1 MVDISTMNRRHFTL
15 TFSKAAF
22 GLVAAGMLAS
32 AWAATSPSSATKKDE
47 TGFQTSVPNAILIEA
62 ESGTVLYE
70 KNADQL
76 VAPASLAK
84 LMTAEVV
91 FNEIKDGNIKLDEEF
106 IVSENA
112 WRKGGAPSGGST
124 MFAPIHSKIS
134 VENLLKGV
142 IIQSGNDAC
151 IALAEGIAGNE
162 GAFARLMNG
171 RAREIGLEKSNF
183 TNSAGLPDPEMRVTV
198 RELAKLSQ
206 HLIASYPEF
215 YKWYNE
221 REFTWNKIRQQN
233 RNPLLTMNI
242 GADGLKTGFT
252 SEAGYNLVG
261 SAVQNNLRLIVVVA
275 GAKTANERAD
285 EARRLLNFGF
295 TGFES
300 RLLFAE
306 GQTVGDARL
315 HGGERRYVP
324 LVAAGNRPVRL
335 MVPKNAPERI
345 LARIVY
351 RGPVSAPVEKGKRI
365 GVLKVWRGEK
375 VALEVPLEAA
385 ENVDEGSLTR
395 RAFDAASELVGGM
408 LRAGIKKL

>member
-1 MVDISTMNRRHFTL
+1 MAALL
-15 TFSKAAF
+15 T
-22 GLVAAGMLAS
+22 AAGILAS
-32 AWAATSPSSATKKDE
+32 AAAAPNPSSATKKDDG
-47 TGFQTSVPNAILIEA
+47 GFQTSVPSAILIEA

-84 LMTAEVV
+84 LMTSEVV
-91 FNEIKDGNIKLDEEF
+91 FNEIKEGNLRLDEEF
-106 IVSENA
+106 VISENA
-112 WRKGGAPSGGST
+112 WRRGGAPSGGST
-124 MFAPIHSKIS
+124 MFAPIHSRIS
-134 VENLLKGV
+134 IENLLKGV

-162 GAFARLMNG
+162 VAFARLMNG
-171 RAREIGLEKSNF
+171 RARELGLEKSNF
-183 TNSAGLPDPEMRVTV
+183 TNAAGLPDPDMRVTV
-198 RELAKLSQ
+198 RELAKLAQ
-206 HLIASYPEF
+206 HLIATYPEF
-215 YKWYNE
+215 YKWYSE

-233 RNPLLTMNI
+233 RNPLLAMGI
-242 GADGLKTGFT
+242 GADGLKTGYT

-285 EARRLLNFGF
+285 EARKLLNFGF

-306 GQTVGDARL
+306 GQSIGDARL
-315 HGGERRYVP
+315 FGGESRYVP
-324 LVAAGNRPVRL
+324 LVASGNKAVRL
-335 MVPKNAPERI
+335 MVPKNSGERI

-351 RGPVSAPVEKGKRI
+351 RGPVSAPVEKGKKI
-365 GVLKVWRGEK
+365 GVLKVWRGEN

-385 ENVDEGSLTR
+385 ESVEEGSLTQ
-395 RAFDAASELVGGM
+395 RALDAIAELFGGM
-408 LRAGIKKL
+408 VRAGIKKL

>member
-1 MVDISTMNRRHFTL
+1 MMNRLHFTL
-15 TFSKAAF
+15 TLSK
-22 GLVAAGMLAS
+22 VAAALAMAGTLAS
-32 AWAATSPSSATKKDE
+32 AWAAQNPSSATKKDE
-47 TGFQTSVPNAILIEA
+47 AGFQTSVPSAILIEA

-106 IVSENA
+106 IISENA

-124 MFAPIHSKIS
+124 MFAPIHSRIKVS
-134 VENLLKGV
+134 DLLQGV

-162 GAFARLMNG
+162 ASFARLMNG
-171 RAREIGLEKSNF
+171 RARELGLTKSNF
-183 TNSAGLPDPEMRVTV
+183 TNSAGLPDPDMRVTV
-198 RELAKLSQ
+198 RELAKLAQ
-206 HLIASYPEF
+206 HLIATYPEF
-215 YKWYNE
+215 YKWYGE

-233 RNPLLTMNI
+233 RNPLLAMNI

-252 SEAGYNLVG
+252 NEAGYNLVG
-261 SAVQNNLRLIVVVA
+261 SAVQNDLRLIVVVA

-285 EARRLLNFGF
+285 EARKLLNWGF

-300 RLLFAE
+300 RVLFAE
-306 GQTVGDARL
+306 GQTIGDARL
-315 HGGERRYVP
+315 HGGESRYVP
-324 LVAAGNRPVRL
+324 LVAAGKRPVRL
-335 MVPKNAPERI
+335 MVPKNSPERV

-351 RGPVSAPVEKGKRI
+351 RGPVPAPVEKGKRI
-365 GVLKVWRGEK
+365 GVLKVWRGEN

-385 ENVDEGSLTR
+385 ENVEEGSLTR
-395 RAFDAASELVGGM
+395 RAFDAASELFGGM
-408 LRAGIKKL
+408 VRAGIRKL